1 MGLTI
6 LLAIISAAIAIP
18 FTILYLLYFR
28 NDGVNWTGLPS
39 AVFSVACGA
48 FLLTLTF
55 GGLFEIRPAYAH
67 AKYYNNDIAS
77 SVIYFNGYSDKPTMD
92 GKMLL
97 TIPSHYY
104 KKLGFINT
112 YELCTDE
119 LIILHYPNQEVAAER
134 ESPILPSPSI
144 IKGKIDCTEK

>member
-18 FTILYLLYFR
+18 FFILYFR
-28 NDGVNWTGLPS
+28 EDNHGWAFLPS
-39 AVFSVACGA
+39 VIFPAAFGL
-48 FLLTLTF
+48 FLLTLIF
-55 GGLFEIRPAYAH
+55 GGCFEIKPTYAQ
-67 AKYYNNDIAS
+67 AKYYSDNIAS
-77 SVIYFNGYSDKPTMD
+77 SIIYFESYSDKPD
-92 GKMLL
+92 GNGKMLL
-97 TIPSHYY
+97 TIPTHYS